1 LNGIAGVAIAASVI
15 ALLAALR
22 FLQKRYRI
30 GAELSRKLFHI
41 AGGIVSLLL
50 PFIFSS
56 LAAVVLATACITVIL
71 LAVRL
76 LPGLRGSVG
85 LVLNSVNRPSLGELC
100 FPLSVLMLYA
110 LAHNHIVYYAIPLL
124 ILTFADS
131 MAALIGTRYGRVRYA
146 ATDGSKSLEGSAAFF
161 LVGFL
166 GAHVP
171 LLLWTDI
178 GREESLLVA
187 VILAFLLVILEAVCW
202 AGLDNLFVPLCAYAV
217 MRQLVALPAADLL
230 VRLAIMVGALAV
242 ILLWGKR
249 TTLNLSGVLGGFLL
263 CYAVW
268 MLADWRW
275 VAIPLIVFVAH
286 PFLAPR
292 PEFSRYRI
300 HDVHTALSIFSAGLF
315 WVLAGYILHRDFF
328 YPYALAF
335 AAHLAII
342 SAVRR
347 GSRSPGHSKPLLESL
362 LAWAVI
368 FAAFV
373 TLRGGGK
380 PDMIRAVLALP
391 CVCAAT
397 LLYGKLAN
405 QENRWEW
412 EATAAGLASLPA
424 ALW

>member
-1 LNGIAGVAIAASVI
+1 MKGLAGVAIAVSVI
-15 ALLAALR
+15 ALLAGLR
-22 FLQKRYRI
+22 FIQKRYRVSP
-30 GAELSRKLFHI
+30 ELARKLFHI

-50 PFIFSS
+50 PYMFSS
-56 LAAVVLATACITVIL
+56 VAAVALVTFSITGIL

-76 LPGLRGSVG
+76 LPRLRGSVG
-85 LVLNSVNRPSLGELC
+85 LVLNSVNRVSLGELC
-100 FPLSVLMLYA
+100 FPLSVLILYA
-110 LAHNHIVYYAIPLL
+110 LAHGHKVYYAIPLL

-131 MAALIGTRYGRVRYA
+131 TAALIGTEYGRLKYA
-146 ATDGSKSLEGSAAFF
+146 ATDGSKSVEGSAAFF

-166 GAHVP
+166 AVHVP
-171 LLLWTDI
+171 LLLGTDI

-217 MRQLVALPAADLL
+217 IQNLVTMSARDLL
-230 VRLAIMVGALAV
+230 MRLFIIAASVAAILV
-242 ILLWGKR
+242 WGKR

-263 CYAVW
+263 CYAMW

-275 VAIPLIVFVAH
+275 VLVPLIVFVAH

-292 PEFSRYRI
+292 TTFSRTRI
-300 HDVHTALSIFSAGLF
+300 HDVHTAFSIFAAGLM
-315 WVLAGYILHRDFF
+315 WALASYFLHRDFF
-328 YPYALAF
+328 YPYTLAF

-342 SAVRR
+342 SAVRQ
-347 GSRSPGHSKPLLESL
+347 GLSSPGHSKPLLKSVY
-362 LAWAVI
+362 AWAII
-368 FAAFV
+368 FAAFLA
-373 TLRGGGK
+373 LRGAGRQ
-380 PDMIRAVLALP
+380 DLLRAALALP

-397 LLYGKLAN
+397 LLHGKLAN

-424 ALW
+424 VLW